1 MRRQLN
7 GGSSRSQK
15 SHSATHVAYHAPRIC
30 SVATTIPVAAVVL
43 GASRYTWSSGKSR
56 HILPS
61 YAAYRCTRPL
71 SRGGST
77 AVVCPWLRNR
87 RGEKRNALPV
97 DACPAS
103 VEVEHLIRAPLLP
116 STYRGLCHCAMRY
129 VFKTHQSILMG
140 WQRALQWGG
149 VRKVRAPSVF
159 DRQCSGS
166 REDHTRAS
174 TRMGSPR
181 TVSEMLI
188 HAAKHDPLVVV
199 V

>member
-1 MRRQLN
+1 MP
-7 GGSSRSQK
+7 
-15 SHSATHVAYHAPRIC
+15 HAFAVLLPLFPLPPLC
-30 SVATTIPVAAVVL
+30 SVPLGTPGAAVNP
-43 GASRYTWSSGKSR
+43 GMFFRYTP
-56 HILPS
+56 HTVACAI
-61 YAAYRCTRPL
+61 
-71 SRGGST
+71 GST

-103 VEVEHLIRAPLLP
+103 VEVEHLICAPLLP

-159 DRQCSGS
+159 DRQCGGS